1 MLLFQTLLKA
11 EEKLDAGLRDILA
24 EAGAEEFGP
33 ILAMR
38 GITSKQIV
46 YMRDRELAEVS
57 ELSEMSFDSLTSHW
71 TK

>member
-1 MLLFQTLLKA
+1 MFTTNFRVFQTLLKA
-11 EEKLDAGLRDILA
+11 EENLDPGLREILA

-46 YMRDRELAEVS
+46 YLKDKDLVEVKS
-57 ELSEMSFDSLTSHW
+57 NLFYAF
-71 TK
+71 